1 MKTIE
6 NLWAHLALLTVNLI
20 YGANYVLAKD
30 IMPDYLLPNGLILI
44 RVAGATLLFWIV
56 RLFIWEKVNRK
67 DLILI
72 AFCALFGVSLNQ
84 LFFFNGLNLTSPINS
99 SIIMTSNPIMV
110 VILAFFLLKERIQ
123 PLKITGVIV
132 GTFGAV
138 WLILL
143 GNPHGSGTSSILGD
157 IYIFIN
163 SLTYALYLVLVKPLM
178 SKYKPITVITLVFT
192 FGLGYIMLY
201 PPVWTE
207 LRLVDFSAIPS
218 FIYWEIAFVIVAVTF
233 LAYLLNIFALKIVS
247 PSIASSYIYLQPV
260 FAGVFAWLFMS
271 WLKADYVQDITL
283 EKVFCSLL
291 IALGVYLI
299 SVSLKNRKDWS
310 NKSNHRK
317 NP

>member
-30 IMPDYLLPNGLILI
+30 IMPDYILPNGLILI

-207 LRLVDFSAIPS
+207 LRLVDFSAIPA
-218 FIYWEIAFVIVAVTF
+218 FIYWEIAFVIIAVTF

-299 SVSLKNRKDWS
+299 SVSSKKQKRLEQQI
-310 NKSNHRK
+310 KS
-317 NP
+317 

>member
-30 IMPDYLLPNGLILI
+30 IMPDYILPNGLILI

-138 WLILL
+138 CLILL

-207 LRLVDFSAIPS
+207 LRLVDFSAIPA

-299 SVSLKNRKDWS
+299 SVSSKKQKRLEQQI
-310 NKSNHRK
+310 KS
-317 NP
+317 

>member
-1 MKTIE
+1 
-6 NLWAHLALLTVNLI
+6 
-20 YGANYVLAKD
+20 
-30 IMPDYLLPNGLILI
+30 MPDYILPNGLILI

-123 PLKITGVIV
+123 TLKIAGVIV

-207 LRLVDFSAIPS
+207 LRLVDFSSIPA
-218 FIYWEIAFVIVAVTF
+218 FIYWEIAFVIIAVTF

-260 FAGVFAWLFMS
+260 FAGVFAWLFVS

-299 SVSLKNRKDWS
+299 SVSSKKQKRLEQQS
-310 NKSNHRK
+310 KS
-317 NP
+317 

>member
-30 IMPDYLLPNGLILI
+30 IMPDYILPNGLILI

-207 LRLVDFSAIPS
+207 LRLVDFSAIPA

-299 SVSLKNRKDWS
+299 SVSSKKQKRLEQQS
-310 NKSNHRK
+310 KS
-317 NP
+317 

>member
-299 SVSLKNRKDWS
+299 SVSSKKQKRLEQQI
-310 NKSNHRK
+310 KS
-317 NP
+317 

>member
-30 IMPDYLLPNGLILI
+30 IMPDYILPNGLILI

-299 SVSLKNRKDWS
+299 SVSSKKQKRLEQQI
-310 NKSNHRK
+310 KS
-317 NP
+317 

>member
-30 IMPDYLLPNGLILI
+30 IMPDYILPNGLILI

-207 LRLVDFSAIPS
+207 LRLVDFSAIPA

-260 FAGVFAWLFMS
+260 FAGVFAWLFVS
-271 WLKADYVQDITL
+271 WLKADYVQDITP

-299 SVSLKNRKDWS
+299 SVSSKKQKRLEQQS
-310 NKSNHRK
+310 KS
-317 NP
+317 

>member
-30 IMPDYLLPNGLILI
+30 IMPDYILPNGLILI

-207 LRLVDFSAIPS
+207 LRLVDFSAIPA

-299 SVSLKNRKDWS
+299 SVSSKKQKRLEQQI
-310 NKSNHRK
+310 KS
-317 NP
+317 

>member
-30 IMPDYLLPNGLILI
+30 IMPDYILPNGLILI

-207 LRLVDFSAIPS
+207 LRLVDFSSIPA

-299 SVSLKNRKDWS
+299 SVSSKKQKRLEQQI
-310 NKSNHRK
+310 KS
-317 NP
+317 

>member
-30 IMPDYLLPNGLILI
+30 IMPDYILPNGLILI

-143 GNPHGSGTSSILGD
+143 GNPHDSGTSSILGD

-207 LRLVDFSAIPS
+207 LRLVDFSAIPA

-299 SVSLKNRKDWS
+299 SVSSKKQKRLEQQI
-310 NKSNHRK
+310 KS
-317 NP
+317 

>member
-30 IMPDYLLPNGLILI
+30 IMPDYILPNGLILI
-44 RVAGATLLFWIV
+44 RVAGATLLLWIV

-207 LRLVDFSAIPS
+207 LRLVDFSAIPA

-299 SVSLKNRKDWS
+299 SVSSKKQKRLEQQS
-310 NKSNHRK
+310 KS
-317 NP
+317 

>member
-1 MKTIE
+1 
-6 NLWAHLALLTVNLI
+6 
-20 YGANYVLAKD
+20 
-30 IMPDYLLPNGLILI
+30 MPDYILPNGLILI

-207 LRLVDFSAIPS
+207 LRLVDFSAIPA

-299 SVSLKNRKDWS
+299 SVSSKKQKRLEQQI
-310 NKSNHRK
+310 KS
-317 NP
+317 

>member
-30 IMPDYLLPNGLILI
+30 IMPDYILPNGLILI
-44 RVAGATLLFWIV
+44 RVAGATLLLWIV

-207 LRLVDFSAIPS
+207 LRLVDFSAIPA

-299 SVSLKNRKDWS
+299 SVSSKKQKRLEQQI
-310 NKSNHRK
+310 KS
-317 NP
+317 

>member
-1 MKTIE
+1 MKTVE

-30 IMPDYLLPNGLILI
+30 IMPDYILPNGLILI

-123 PLKITGVIV
+123 TLKITGVVV

-157 IYIFIN
+157 VYIFIN
-163 SLTYALYLVLVKPLM
+163 SLTYTLYLVLVKPLM

-207 LRLVDFSAIPS
+207 LRLVDFSAIPA

-260 FAGVFAWLFMS
+260 FAGIFAWLFVS

-299 SVSLKNRKDWS
+299 SVSSKKQKRLEQQS
-310 NKSNHRK
+310 KS
-317 NP
+317 

>member
-30 IMPDYLLPNGLILI
+30 IMPDYILPNGLILI

-207 LRLVDFSAIPS
+207 LLLVDFSAIPA

-299 SVSLKNRKDWS
+299 SVSSKKQKRLEQQS
-310 NKSNHRK
+310 KS
-317 NP
+317 

>member
-30 IMPDYLLPNGLILI
+30 IMPDYILPNGLILI

-110 VILAFFLLKERIQ
+110 VILAFFLLKEHIQ

-207 LRLVDFSAIPS
+207 LRLVDFSAIPA

-260 FAGVFAWLFMS
+260 FAGVFAWLFVS

-299 SVSLKNRKDWS
+299 SVSSKKQKRLEQQS
-310 NKSNHRK
+310 KS
-317 NP
+317 

>member
-143 GNPHGSGTSSILGD
+143 GNPHGSGPSSILGD

-299 SVSLKNRKDWS
+299 SVSSKKQKRLEQQI
-310 NKSNHRK
+310 KS
-317 NP
+317 

>member
-30 IMPDYLLPNGLILI
+30 IMPDYILPNGLILI

-72 AFCALFGVSLNQ
+72 ALCALFGVSLNQ

-207 LRLVDFSAIPS
+207 LRLVDFSAIPA

-260 FAGVFAWLFMS
+260 FAGVFAWLFVS

-299 SVSLKNRKDWS
+299 SVSSKKQKRLEQQI
-310 NKSNHRK
+310 KS
-317 NP
+317 